1 MNMRRLVAVVVMIP
15 VALAMAGCS
24 VRIFKG
30 SPEDLEQIQVLSD
43 KVDELEGARMMLEQR
58 LKGEIASKD
67 VSVERSDRGIV
78 ITFVDE
84 VLFDSGKDKLR
95 EEALPIL
102 DKVISVVKSEASGHN
117 VGIEGHTDDQ
127 PIKHSGWKSNWE
139 LSTARAISVLHYLE
153 DSGMDPRLLQATGY
167 GEYRPVVSN
176 DTKSGQQ
183 QNRRVEIVILTGKFT
198 KGPLSEAELQ
208 EDVK

>member
-1 MNMRRLVAVVVMIP
+1 MDMRRLVAVVVMIP

-43 KVDELEGARMMLEQR
+43 KVDELESARMMLEQR

-102 DKVISVVKSEASGHN
+102 DKVISVVKKEASGHN
-117 VGIEGHTDDQ
+117 VGIEGHTD
-127 PIKHSGWKSNWE
+127 N
-139 LSTARAISVLHYLE
+139 
-153 DSGMDPRLLQATGY
+153 
-167 GEYRPVVSN
+167 
-176 DTKSGQQ
+176 QQ
-183 QNRRVEIVILTGKFT
+183 Q
-198 KGPLSEAELQ
+198 Q
-208 EDVK
+208 